1 MNANKPPFRLI
12 LNSKASKEV
21 EWHCKHYT
29 ARGLMEKFQSGFELA
44 KSMGITYDDLQK
56 EFDEYNKCAL

>member
-1 MNANKPPFRLI
+1 MI
-12 LNSKASKEV
+12 LFIL
-21 EWHCKHYT
+21 
-29 ARGLMEKFQSGFELA
+29 RFQSGFELA